1 MTSPPQFADVTSS
14 LNVFDVAVFLFSSLA
29 TGPSLTS
36 ISLLALY
43 LWQFPFIKHPPEIWK
58 SELRTLGQVKDTKF
72 GTNVS
77 NEMLLNAAECQ
88 GYSFYR
94 FYVI

>member
-1 MTSPPQFADVTSS
+1 MRPEPGFRIAPNWPKIQKMTSPPQFADVTSS

-43 LWQFPFIKHPPEIWK
+43 L
-58 SELRTLGQVKDTKF
+58 
-72 GTNVS
+72 
-77 NEMLLNAAECQ
+77 
-88 GYSFYR
+88 
-94 FYVI
+94 

>member
-1 MTSPPQFADVTSS
+1 MTPQFADIMSS
-14 LNVFDVAVFLFSSLA
+14 LNVFDVTVFLFSSLA

-36 ISLLALY
+36 VSLFAPY
-43 LWQFPFIKHPPEIWK
+43 LWQFSFVKHRTEISK
-58 SELRTLGQVKDTKF
+58 SEFRRLGQVKDTKF

-77 NEMLLNAAECQ
+77 KEMLLSAAKCQ